1 MYTRLIFQKNKAKGQ
16 NRKMKNK
23 YYFPEAAQ
31 WVSQT
36 WAEDFFF
43 FEWGLSGEVAG
54 LLEAV
59 CVFCPG
65 YFYWHFHSNPA
76 GFGFVSCGYGRAGDQ
91 SRNGKTLHAKATGE
105 RKEQHYQLFPAEKQN
120 TVHKPIVF
128 TKMVF
133 LELSAVWCL
142 YATEGLLLIIHH
154 GCWKPPPSHLIHIGN
169 QHKSRLRKHIT
180 GYKTHKSQNYQ
191 LHDDLFLL
199 GCPERSH
206 VTFTCE

>member
-1 MYTRLIFQKNKAKGQ
+1 MGESDLGRGF
-16 NRKMKNK
+16 
-23 YYFPEAAQ
+23 
-31 WVSQT
+31 
-36 WAEDFFF
+36 FFF

-180 GYKTHKSQNYQ
+180 GYKKHKSQNYQ